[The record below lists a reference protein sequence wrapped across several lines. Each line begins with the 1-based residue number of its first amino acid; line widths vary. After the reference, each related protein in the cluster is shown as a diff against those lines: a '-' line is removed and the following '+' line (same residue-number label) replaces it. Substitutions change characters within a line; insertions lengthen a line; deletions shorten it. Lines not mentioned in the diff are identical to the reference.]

1 MQNALLAIVIIL
13 YIVPLCKLIWFVV
26 RETFGLKKTQALVC
40 EKKGIRFLHVVATI
54 EYFIQLLRFY
64 LVGIPVM
71 LGCLVMGFMIIL
83 GIHQVTTTFCLYMA
97 FVLLIVWH
105 ENKRT
110 ATDLRIT
117 KFIQEYPKVSP
128 GNFFRKYAWE
138 LAFGG
143 VDLRRCEQCTKIVP
157 QEANFRKGERP
168 KQKFS
173 ILIRALIDTA
183 YICHICL
190 AGLKALGPAYL
201 NEFVDNM
208 GALWGRRLLELSQS
222 LFRVTGL
229 EQLQGMKGRSLL
241 VFNHKSSFDFVLTY
255 FALSSVWINNERLMK
270 PRFILAKDHF
280 KDNWFVYHLLGIGKV
295 CEAIDMV
302 FVSRKEKDTNHSC
315 VKIAAQH
322 IVEKDID
329 ITIYPQGTRAPGNY
343 DRALK
348 RRDAGFYTTVRK
360 KDVESSLAH
369 IKKGTSYLILDALTM
384 MKAKGITEPLNL
396 VFIGV
401 NGTATILPKGSI
413 RIQTETEVVFR
424 VGEVVTLTTDILEE
438 VFPQGSL
445 PEEDPLNCKKFVAD
459 MSFLIS
465 KKLVSVLD
473 LEEQLTQRYLT
484 ELKGQFRFDHDKIEF
499 IARTIKEYNEEH
511 DLVFQILDRIYS
523 LPIPCW
529 NGYLSQLSQL
539 IQERTTQDRLMTLLI
554 EITEELVR
562 TK

>member
-1 MQNALLAIVIIL
+1 MQNALLAIVIFL
-13 YIVPLCKLIWFVV
+13 YLIPLGKLIWFVV
-26 RETFGLKKTQALVC
+26 RETFGLKKTQALSS
-40 EKKGIRFLHVVATI
+40 EKKVLRFLHVLANI
-54 EYFIQLLRFY
+54 EYFIGLFRFY
-64 LVGIPVM
+64 VVGIPVM
-71 LGCLVMGFMIIL
+71 LGCLAMGLMIIL
-83 GIHQVTTTFCLYMA
+83 GLQPVTTAFSVYMA
-97 FVLLIVWH
+97 FMLLIVWH
-105 ENKRT
+105 QNKRV
-110 ATDLRIT
+110 ATDWRIT
-117 KFIQEYPKVSP
+117 QFIQTFPYVSP
-128 GNFFRKYAWE
+128 GDFFKKYAWE

-143 VDLRRCEQCTKIVP
+143 VDFLSCRSCTHVLP

-168 KQKFS
+168 QQKFS
-173 ILIRALIDTA
+173 ILIRCLVDTA

-190 AGLKALGPAYL
+190 AGLKALGPSYL
-201 NEFVDNM
+201 KEFVDNM

-229 EQLQGMKGRSLL
+229 EQLQSMKGRSLL

-255 FALSSVWINNERLMK
+255 FALSSVLVNEERVIK

-280 KDNWFVYHLLGIGKV
+280 KDNWLVYHLLGIGKV

-302 FVSRKEKDTNHSC
+302 FVSRKEKDINHASL
-315 VKIAAQH
+315 KTAAQH
-322 IVEKDID
+322 IVGKDID

-360 KDVESSLAH
+360 KDVASSLAH
-369 IKKGTSYLILDALTM
+369 IKKGTSYLVLEALTI
-384 MKAKGITEPLNL
+384 MKAKGISEPLNL

-401 NGTATILPKGSI
+401 NGTATILPKGSM

-424 VGEVVTLTTDILEE
+424 VGDVVTLTTDILDE
-438 VFPQGSL
+438 VFPEGSL
-445 PEEDPLNCKKFVAD
+445 PEENPVHCKKFVAD

-499 IARTIKEYNEEH
+499 IAKTIKEYNEDH

-539 IQERTTQDRLMTLLI
+539 IQERTTEERLMTLLV